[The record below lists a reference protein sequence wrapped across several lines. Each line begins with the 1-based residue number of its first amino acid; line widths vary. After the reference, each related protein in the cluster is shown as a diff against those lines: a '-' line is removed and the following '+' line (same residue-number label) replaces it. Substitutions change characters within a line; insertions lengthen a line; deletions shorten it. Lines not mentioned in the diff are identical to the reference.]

1 MVFATETLAAGVN
14 MPARATVISTLSKK
28 LGKTV
33 VKLMPSQLL
42 QMAGR
47 AGRRGKDT
55 QGHVV
60 LMRSR
65 SEDAL
70 DAFDLLCAPV
80 DAIRSHFRSSYAMVV
95 NILRTRDLASC
106 RVLVERSFGNYLKAF
121 GLGREQEEDE
131 ARLGELKGRLGGVD
145 PGELR
150 MYEEMQEKLAK
161 VRCVGFG
168 FAGGGFGVGFGGDAR
183 AINHGRDTNH
193 QHKPNPTQT
202 QPTRRSARSGTCGGS
217 RPSWRRST

>member
-1 MVFATETLAAGVN
+1 VVFATETLAAGVN

-60 LMRSR
+60 VMRSR

-95 NILRTRDLASC
+95 NILRTRDLESC

-131 ARLGELKGRLGGVD
+131 ARVVELTGRLGGVD

-161 VRCVGFG
+161 VIDLLS
-168 FAGGGFGVGFGGDAR
+168 GGDL
-183 AINHGRDTNH
+183 
-193 QHKPNPTQT
+193 
-202 QPTRRSARSGTCGGS
+202 GG
-217 RPSWRRST
+217 